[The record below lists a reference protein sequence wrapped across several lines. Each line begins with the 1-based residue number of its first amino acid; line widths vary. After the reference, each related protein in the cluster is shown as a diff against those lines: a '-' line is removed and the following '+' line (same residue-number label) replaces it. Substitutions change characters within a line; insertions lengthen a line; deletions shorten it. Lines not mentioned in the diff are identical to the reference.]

1 MISASSIELSESAYF
16 NNLDLIEKWAG
27 KKSTI
32 FLVVKGNAYGH
43 GINQIVP
50 MAMKYGISKFAVFN
64 YSEAIEVE
72 NASDGKAEIMVMGYI
87 AENDY
92 CEAIQKEISFFV
104 FNHIQLNQVLIA
116 AETINK
122 AAKIHL
128 EFNTGMNRSGFDP
141 SIARQLF
148 ELVKANPQYIQ
159 LTGIC
164 SHLAGAESIANY
176 VRIKNQV
183 KVFRSI
189 EKLSKTMNV
198 LPQYFHLACSAAM
211 VRFPSIR
218 YDLVRVGIIQYG
230 LWPSME
236 VFIEYLNKKKTTA
249 DPLKRIISWKTK
261 IMDIQQIKSGQY
273 IGYGNSFL
281 ANKNIKSA
289 VLPIG
294 YSHGYSRVLSN
305 SGNVIVNNMK
315 VKVIGTIN
323 MNATTID
330 VTDVPQIN
338 IGDNVY
344 LIGGEGDLQISIS
357 SFAEMSDQ
365 LNYELLTR
373 LPKDLPRTII
383 A

>member
-1 MISASSIELSESAYF
+1 MISASSVELSESAYF
-16 NNLDLIEKWAG
+16 NNLNFVEKWAG
-27 KKSTI
+27 KSATV

-43 GINQIVP
+43 GIHQIVP

-64 YSEAIEVE
+64 FTEAIEVE
-72 NASDGKAEIMVMGYI
+72 KASSGKAEIMIMGYI
-87 AENDY
+87 AEPDY
-92 CEAIQKEISFFV
+92 AEAIAKEFSFFV

-116 AETINK
+116 AETLRK
-122 AAKIHL
+122 PAKIHL
-128 EFNTGMNRSGFDP
+128 EFNTGMNRSGFKP
-141 SIARQLF
+141 ESAAQLL
-148 ELVKANPQYIQ
+148 ELVKNNVKYLT

-183 KVFRSI
+183 RVFRDI
-189 EKLSKTMNV
+189 ERLAKKMNV
-198 LPQYFHLACSAAM
+198 IPKYFHLACSAAM
-211 VRFPSIR
+211 VRFSTIR

-236 VFIEYLNKKKTTA
+236 VFIEYLNKNKTQS

-261 IMDIQQIKSGQY
+261 VMDIQQINSGEY
-273 IGYGNSFL
+273 VGYGNSFL
-281 ANKNIKSA
+281 ANKNLKVA

-294 YSHGYSRVLSN
+294 YSHGYSRALSN
-305 SGNVIVNNMK
+305 SGNVVINNMK

-330 VTDVPQIN
+330 VSDVADVN
-338 IGDNVY
+338 IGDNVF

-383 A
+383 K